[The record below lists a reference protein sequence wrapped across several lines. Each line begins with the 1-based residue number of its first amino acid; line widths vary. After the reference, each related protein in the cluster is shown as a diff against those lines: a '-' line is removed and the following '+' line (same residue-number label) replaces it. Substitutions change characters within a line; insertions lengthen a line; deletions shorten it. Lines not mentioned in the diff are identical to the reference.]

1 MGGPVM
7 GAYDHLTE
15 EYPARDRAEFITDQ
29 VEKIDRIE
37 GQLARMESM
46 LIRIEERS
54 CNVVAPMAWR
64 PIVSAPRDGT
74 RILARTGRF
83 VNIVSWDDGLGW
95 TDEEARDLE
104 HPEYWMPLPELHDSL
119 P

>member
-1 MGGPVM
+1 MEP
-7 GAYDHLTE
+7 DEPLTE
-15 EYPARDRAEFITDQ
+15 REILARELDACRNRCLDIERRAEKVAWHIGECLKRLKYT
-29 VEKIDRIE
+29 EE
-37 GQLARMESM
+37 G
-46 LIRIEERS
+46 S
-54 CNVVAPMAWR
+54 CNVVASMAWR

-83 VNIVSWDDGLGW
+83 VNIERRDDGLGW